1 MKKLISVEHLA
12 PGMFIEAEVVTELKD
27 GEGQKFLHAK
37 NSVSTGSNS
46 KRARL
51 TGRMYEKIEEAGGLR
66 ISSEGL
72 VGNLRKTG
80 LSMVTIDTEKGDDLP
95 ETVQPLTDPN
105 RKPPPEGRLVHFDEE
120 IERAKEARAET
131 TETLK
136 QTLADIQS
144 GEGMDVEKVQ
154 GAGDVI
160 SESIMRNVDAMVS
173 LTRIKQHDPYT
184 AMHCMNV
191 CTLVVAMAQAD
202 GTDQA
207 ILPMITA
214 AALLHDVGKT
224 RVPLEILNKPGRFEP
239 HELKKCV
246 NTPSTAAKF

>member
-1 MKKLISVEHLA
+1 MKKLISVEHLT
-12 PGMFIEAEVVTELKD
+12 PGMFIEAEVVTEEKD
-27 GEGQKFLHAK
+27 GEEQKFLHAK

-80 LSMVTIDTEKGDDLP
+80 LTMVTIDTEKGDDLP
-95 ETVQPLTDPN
+95 ETVQPITDPN

-136 QTLADIQS
+136 QTMADIQS

-154 GAGDVI
+154 SAGDVI
-160 SESIMRNVDAMVS
+160 SESIMRNVDIEELMKDIE
-173 LTRIKQHDPYT
+173 TRGERT
-184 AMHCMNV
+184 ERRM
-191 CTLVVAMAQAD
+191 
-202 GTDQA
+202 
-207 ILPMITA
+207 
-214 AALLHDVGKT
+214 
-224 RVPLEILNKPGRFEP
+224 R
-239 HELKKCV
+239 
-246 NTPSTAAKF
+246 